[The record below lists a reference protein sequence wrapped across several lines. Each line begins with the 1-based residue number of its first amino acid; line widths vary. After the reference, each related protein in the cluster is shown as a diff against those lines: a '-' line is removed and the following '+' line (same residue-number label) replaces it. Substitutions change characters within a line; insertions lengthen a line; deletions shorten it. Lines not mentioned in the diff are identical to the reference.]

1 MSNSS
6 NENTR
11 RDFIGAT
18 GAAMGLAALAS
29 AFTGNSAEGAEVMEV
44 NAMRPTPEQVKAF
57 LALPEKPVVMVN
69 LLKIKDASEYQK
81 YGMGVSK
88 LLADIGA
95 EVIFRGQCQNTFVGG
110 TEWDMFALVRY
121 PSPQAAL
128 KMFSLPEYQAIHVHR
143 DAGLAGQILMPVFES

>member
-11 RDFIGAT
+11 RDFMGAT

-29 AFTGNSAEGAEVMEV
+29 AFSGNSAEGAEVMEV
-44 NAMRPTPEQVKAF
+44 NAMQATPEQIKAF

-81 YGMGVSK
+81 YGMEVSK

-95 EVIFRGQCQNTFVGG
+95 EIIFRGECQSTFIGG
-110 TEWDMFALVRY
+110 AEWDTFALVRY

-128 KMFSLPEYQAIHVHR
+128 KMFSLPAYRAIHVHR
-143 DAGLAGQILMPVFES
+143 EAGLAGQILMPVFES